1 MPIRK
6 TPLITDQIYH
16 VFNRSV
22 AGQII
27 FRNSREYKLFIELVE
42 YYSFSDVRLRFS
54 HYTRLEKNVRIQTLD
69 ELYKSSKRLVNV
81 YAFCVMPNHYHI
93 LVKQN
98 VDNGISDFIRKLQ
111 GSYAH
116 YLNIKTKRAGSVY
129 QSPFKGSLIEYDEQ
143 FIHVARYIHINPL
156 TSYLLDKKDK
166 LKSYTWNSYRD
177 YIGVDSRKFIKKN
190 KLLNY
195 FNSTQEFIDFTLNQV
210 DYQRELHK
218 IKHLIQDKK

>member
-1 MPIRK
+1 MSIRK

-16 VFNRSV
+16 IFNRSV

-27 FRNSREYKLFIELVE
+27 FRNSREYNLFIDSME
-42 YYSFSDVRLRFS
+42 YYSFSDVKLRFS
-54 HYTRLEKNVRIQTLD
+54 HYVRLEKNIRLQTLVD
-69 ELYKSSKRLVNV
+69 LYKSSKKVV
-81 YAFCVMPNHYHI
+81 DIYALCVMPNHYHI

-111 GSYAH
+111 SSYAH

-129 QSPFKGSLIEYDEQ
+129 QSPFKGTLIENDEQ
-143 FIHVARYIHINPL
+143 FMHVARYIHINPL
-156 TSYLLDKKDK
+156 TSYILDKTDK
-166 LKSYTWNSYRD
+166 LTNYIWNSYRD
-177 YIGVDSRKFIKKN
+177 YIGIESRKFIN
-190 KLLNY
+190 TDKLLNY

-218 IKHLIQDKK
+218 IKHLILDEK